1 MNVSSVM
8 NAALSGMRTQTNKVS
23 AIASNVA
30 NISTPGNGRTDPDT
44 LTADEGQSVDPAM
57 ELTGLIQAE
66 QSFKANAVVFETGAD
81 MWDLLMSIKRD

>member
-1 MNVSSVM
+1 MRGRLMNVSSVM
-8 NAALSGMRTQTNKVS
+8 NTALSGMRTQTNKVS

-30 NISTPGNGRTDPDT
+30 NISTPGYGRIDPDT

-66 QSFKANAVVFETGAD
+66 QSSRQMLSSSRPALTYGTF
-81 MWDLLMSIKRD
+81 

>member
-8 NAALSGMRTQTNKVS
+8 NTALSGMRTQTNKVS

-30 NISTPGNGRTDPDT
+30 SISTPGYGRIDLDRLP
-44 LTADEGQSVDPAM
+44 ADEGQSVDPAT

-81 MWDLLMSIKRD
+81 LWELLMSIKRD